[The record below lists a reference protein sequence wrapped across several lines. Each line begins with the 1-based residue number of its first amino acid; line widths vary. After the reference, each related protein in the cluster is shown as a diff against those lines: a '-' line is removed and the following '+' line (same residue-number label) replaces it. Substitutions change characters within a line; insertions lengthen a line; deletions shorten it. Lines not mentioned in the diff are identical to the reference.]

1 MLQALIGPV
10 ANLVGGFLNNKHEQA
25 QAKHQ
30 AKLQVIQNDADWESK
45 MAAANLPVAGRTSSG
60 LLFSQSLSFALVTV
74 LWLMIPLFLSVF
86 LTVFLLWILCQIGI
100 SIYYFLQYLRHLES
114 VVLIS

>member
-30 AKLQVIQNDADWESK
+30 AKLQVIAE
-45 MAAANLPVAGRTSSG
+45 
-60 LLFSQSLSFALVTV
+60 
-74 LWLMIPLFLSVF
+74 
-86 LTVFLLWILCQIGI
+86 
-100 SIYYFLQYLRHLES
+100 
-114 VVLIS
+114 